1 VSRPRRRRY
10 VRSLVCPTCGGT
22 QFAEALH
29 EGGRTVG
36 CVQCF
41 LETGDVPPEPRE
53 VLEAVSDPPTR
64 TARVL
69 GVPVPTPLR
78 TTRSR

>member
-1 VSRPRRRRY
+1 MSRPRRRRY

-22 QFAEALH
+22 QFAEAVH
-29 EGGRTVG
+29 QGGRSIG
-36 CVQCF
+36 CVACF
-41 LETGDVPPEPRE
+41 VATGDAPPEPRE

-64 TARVL
+64 TARLL
-69 GVPVPTPLR
+69 GSPLSTPLR